1 MRPPS
6 LGPSVEL
13 PMGLRNAALG
23 EGTACDPPQ
32 WGLRRSSLW
41 GHETCEGCAEIGRWC
56 HATFPTWAFG
66 GAPYGATK
74 LVRGV
79 PTWVVGKHANAVIEA
94 FGGAPYRA
102 TKLLRGV
109 GGGEACER
117 GH

>member
-1 MRPPS
+1 M
-6 LGPSVEL
+6 
-13 PMGLRNAALG
+13 LRWRHVGA
-23 EGTACDPPQ
+23 GT
-32 WGLRRSSLW
+32 
-41 GHETCEGCAEIGRWC
+41 E
-56 HATFPTWAFG
+56 AFV
-66 GAPYGATK
+66 GAPHVATK